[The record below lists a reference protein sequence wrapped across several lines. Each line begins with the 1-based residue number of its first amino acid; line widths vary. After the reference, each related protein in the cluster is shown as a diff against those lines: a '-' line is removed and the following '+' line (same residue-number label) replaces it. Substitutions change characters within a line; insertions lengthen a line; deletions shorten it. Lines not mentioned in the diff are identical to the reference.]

1 MTLLDLQRAGSPGI
15 RLLEDPTSPS
25 EGPIMR
31 LSEGPAYEA
40 LSDSTTL
47 TKGQSGPQM
56 ALLDSQRALPAPKG
70 PIRLSDGTIRLSKD
84 SANPPEG
91 SIRLSEGPM
100 RLSEEPISHIRL
112 SDFRGSYQPSRGP
125 Y

>member
-1 MTLLDLQRAGSPGI
+1 MTLLDLQRALAGSPGI

-70 PIRLSDGTIRLSKD
+70 PIRLSDGPIRLSKD
-84 SANPPEG
+84 AANPPEG
-91 SIRLSEGPM
+91 SIRLS
-100 RLSEEPISHIRL
+100 
-112 SDFRGSYQPSRGP
+112 RGSYETFRRAYQSSRWP
-125 Y
+125 